1 MTTTS
6 SPAPS
11 ADPSAGS
18 SRSSGLPGSAADPHP
33 GAVEPTPSAVILR
46 LRRMA
51 GILSLVAGVSVLASI
66 VWQVSDQVAAGRFEP
81 TEYFAYFTIQ
91 TALINIVVLIVGGVL
106 AFRTPIDPPLYAA
119 IRASVFAYAVVTG
132 VVYNLLLRGI
142 PNDDGY
148 IAPPWPNENL
158 HVWIPIYI
166 ALDWL
171 LNPTRPRLRW
181 STMALAVSF
190 PLIWVGVTMVR
201 GALTGWYPYPF
212 LEPYGPAGVPGVV
225 QYVVGIAV
233 LIIVLAALAVAITRL
248 HHRVARR

>member
-1 MTTTS
+1 M
-6 SPAPS
+6 
-11 ADPSAGS
+11 
-18 SRSSGLPGSAADPHP
+18 
-33 GAVEPTPSAVILR
+33 ILR
-46 LRRMA
+46 LRRTA

-66 VWQVSDQVAAGRFEP
+66 VWQVSDQVAVGRFEP

-91 TALINIVVLIVGGVL
+91 TALIDIVVLIVGGIL
-106 AFRTPIDPPLYAA
+106 AFRTPIDPPLYGA

-148 IAPPWPNENL
+148 VAPPWPNENL

-181 STMALAVSF
+181 STMGLAVSF
-190 PLIWVGVTMVR
+190 PLIWVGVTMVH

-212 LEPYGPAGVPGVV
+212 LEPFGPAGVPGVV
-225 QYVVGIAV
+225 LYVVGIAV
-233 LIIVLAALAVAITRL
+233 LIIALAALAVAITRL

>member
-1 MTTTS
+1 MTKTS

-11 ADPSAGS
+11 AQPPGASDASA
-18 SRSSGLPGSAADPHP
+18 SARTSADPHP
-33 GAVEPTPSAVILR
+33 GAAEPTPSVVILR

-51 GILSLVAGVSVLASI
+51 GILSLIAGVSVLASI
-66 VWQVSDQVAAGRFEP
+66 VWQVSDQVAAGRFQP

-181 STMALAVSF
+181 STMGLAVSF

-212 LEPYGPAGVPGVV
+212 LEPFGPAGVPGVV

>member
-1 MTTTS
+1 MP
-6 SPAPS
+6 PAPHDPTAAS
-11 ADPSAGS
+11 DPS
-18 SRSSGLPGSAADPHP
+18 P
-33 GAVEPTPSAVILR
+33 GAVEPTPSTVILR
-46 LRRMA
+46 LRHVA
-51 GILSLVAGVSVLASI
+51 GILSIIAGLSVLASI
-66 VWQVSDQVAAGRFEP
+66 VWQVSDQVAAGRFQP
-81 TEYFAYFTIQ
+81 TEYFTYFTIQ
-91 TALINIVVLIVGGVL
+91 TAMINIVVLVVGGIL
-106 AFRTPIDPPLYAA
+106 AFRTPIDPPLYSA

-171 LNPTRPRLRW
+171 LNPTRSRLRW
-181 STMALAVSF
+181 STMWLAVSF

-201 GALTGWYPYPF
+201 GALTDWYPYPF
-212 LEPYGPAGVPGVV
+212 LESFGPAGVPGVV

-233 LIIVLAALAVAITRL
+233 LIIALAALAVAITRL
-248 HHRVARR
+248 HHRVSRPAGSRA

>member
-1 MTTTS
+1 VRVTTTS
-6 SPAPS
+6 AKSSP
-11 ADPSAGS
+11 
-18 SRSSGLPGSAADPHP
+18 AADPHREPSP
-33 GAVEPTPSAVILR
+33 GARVASPGTAEPTPSVVILR
-46 LRRMA
+46 LRRVA
-51 GILSLVAGVSVLASI
+51 GALSLVAGLSVLASI
-66 VWQVSDQVAAGRFEP
+66 VWQVTDQVAAGRFQP

-91 TALINIVVLIVGGVL
+91 TALINIVVLVVGGLL
-106 AFRTPIDPPLYAA
+106 AFRTPIDPPLYSA

-148 IAPPWPNENL
+148 VAPPWPNENL

-171 LNPTRPRLRW
+171 LNPTRSRLQWRTVW
-181 STMALAVSF
+181 LAVSF

-201 GALTGWYPYPF
+201 GAITGWYPYPF
-212 LEPYGPAGVPGVV
+212 LEPFGPSGVPGVV

-233 LIIVLAALAVAITRL
+233 LIIALAALAVAVTRL

>member
-11 ADPSAGS
+11 AQPPGASDASA
-18 SRSSGLPGSAADPHP
+18 SARTSADPHP
-33 GAVEPTPSAVILR
+33 GAAEPTPSVVILR

-51 GILSLVAGVSVLASI
+51 GILSLIAGVSVLASI
-66 VWQVSDQVAAGRFEP
+66 VWQVSDQVAAGRFQP
-81 TEYFAYFTIQ
+81 NEYFAYFTIQ

-212 LEPYGPAGVPGVV
+212 LEPFGPAGVPGVV

>member
-1 MTTTS
+1 MP
-6 SPAPS
+6 PAPHDPTAAS
-11 ADPSAGS
+11 DPS
-18 SRSSGLPGSAADPHP
+18 PGS
-33 GAVEPTPSAVILR
+33 VEPTPSTVILR
-46 LRRMA
+46 LRHVA
-51 GILSLVAGVSVLASI
+51 GILSIIAGVSVLASI
-66 VWQVSDQVAAGRFEP
+66 VWQVSDQVAAGRFMP
-81 TEYFAYFTIQ
+81 DEYFAYFTIQ
-91 TALINIVVLIVGGVL
+91 TAMINIVVLIVGGIL
-106 AFRTPIDPPLYAA
+106 AFRTPIDPPLVSA

-171 LNPTRPRLRW
+171 LNPTRSRLRY
-181 STMALAVSF
+181 STMWLAVSF

-201 GALTGWYPYPF
+201 GALTDWYPYPF
-212 LEPYGPAGVPGVV
+212 LEPFGPAGVPGVV

-233 LIIVLAALAVAITRL
+233 LIIALAALAVAITRL
-248 HHRVARR
+248 HHRVSRPSAARA

>member
-11 ADPSAGS
+11 ADRP
-18 SRSSGLPGSAADPHP
+18 ADPSTPAHSAEAQL
-33 GAVEPTPSAVILR
+33 GVAEPTPSVVILR

-51 GILSLVAGVSVLASI
+51 GVLSLIAGVSVLASI
-66 VWQVSDQVAAGRFEP
+66 VWQVSDQVAAGRFQP

-106 AFRTPIDPPLYAA
+106 AFRTPTDPPLYGA

-212 LEPYGPAGVPGVV
+212 LEPFGPAGVPGVV